1 MPVSLRTNDGLALE
15 LTEEGA
21 VAGLRWQESRL
32 PVMAGGGF
40 YWREAGAE
48 EQNWLRTP
56 LVPDLGAFV
65 QKQVFAESGL
75 TLEAAYASAG
85 GYLSF
90 SAKIA
95 DHTGRNRAI
104 EVGYEWPCEARGWH
118 WADHL
123 RQSRSVQEAIVYRT
137 TYSCPAGPGY
147 ASLFPFCALSRGA
160 VGLSVGVPLA
170 QGPRVYVLEYD
181 HERRCLAVRFYLGL
195 SPQNKKMPG
204 QAWLSFMLYAHDGAW
219 GLRSAAEKFYRFFP
233 QQFARRNPGENYLGC
248 REEEGYGLERGPQSL
263 YGLPAPGDFGGW
275 LRFLGRFGPAE
286 SPSFTAA
293 VSLLEARE
301 RRREPY
307 SWGIYVPASAGE
319 SGEQA
324 EALTVSETPLTYI
337 LPGPRIVAIDAA
349 WRFMNNVVAPHA
361 NARQLV
367 IARPVLCSLTEGS
380 ALWPFFD
387 VGCLPWKA
395 TEPINEAY
403 ARVAAY
409 QRIVRYKEYAAG
421 TAEPPAALLRQ
432 MLQRGVLY
440 AIYPDWLPEAPELR
454 ELYLQYVPVIEQLSA
469 AGWEP
474 VTYARS
480 SMPDVLVERYGRLAT
495 SNLCFAFQN
504 ISGQSRESWIYLE
517 PALGLPTKATDV
529 LLYDLL
535 TGKFQPAQS
544 QQGKLAFSVRLAP
557 YEARAVRVLPK
568 ALQCKRLL
576 QEAAEAL
583 QKALPLTP
591 EEISYQPD
599 RPGEMLRGDS
609 PPGAQA
615 ATILCD
621 GWKTQQGLV
630 WAAGAPLTLTLD
642 MNSPHQLEWLRVYY
656 GLQEGYAAPAAR
668 VEGLERTGEW
678 KKLGLLPA
686 AQDKQKA
693 WAEWAFAGTGEY
705 QRVRLVYPALTQK
718 LWIKEIEM
726 AGRDGALVR
735 HQERFRTLSAIEG
748 FADFGLVSQLAL
760 ALRVRRMIGAERNLQ
775 ERALTALA
783 DFCHI
788 TSGLHLQME
797 LPKSDVPKET
807 VKGELILR
815 NEGPYSLQ
823 EGNVKLR
830 LPPGWSAAPGKWEGI
845 RIGPGET
852 ARLPVVLT
860 RAPEGGRLIY
870 LFTGMLDG
878 TPLFMSQPIRD

>member
-1 MPVSLRTNDGLALE
+1 M
-15 LTEEGA
+15 
-21 VAGLRWQESRL
+21 AGLIWQGARL
-32 PVMAGGGF
+32 PLAAGGGF
-40 YWREAGAE
+40 YWREAGTEA
-48 EQNWLRTP
+48 QNWLRTP

-65 QKQVFAESGL
+65 QKQAFAEAGL

-104 EVGYEWPCEARGWH
+104 EVGYEWPCEAKSWI

-123 RQSRSVQEAIVYRT
+123 RQSRAVQEAIVYRT

-160 VGLSVGVPLA
+160 VGLSVGVPLS
-170 QGPRVYVLEYD
+170 QGPRVYVLEYNP
-181 HERRCLAVRFYLGL
+181 ERRCLAVRFYLGL

-233 QQFARRNPGENYLGC
+233 QQFARRNLAENYLGC

-275 LRFLGRFGPAE
+275 LRFLGRFAPEE
-286 SPSFTAA
+286 SPAFAA
-293 VSLLEARE
+293 TMARFQAQE
-301 RRREPY
+301 PRREPY
-307 SWGIYVPASAGE
+307 SWALEVPASAE
-319 SGEQA
+319 RLAEQE
-324 EALTVSETPLTYI
+324 EALAESETPLTYI
-337 LPGPRIVAIDAA
+337 LPGPRLAAMDVA
-349 WRFMNNVVAPHA
+349 WRFMKNVVAPQA
-361 NARQLV
+361 SARQLV

-387 VGCLPWKA
+387 VGYMPWKA

-403 ARVAAY
+403 ARLAAY
-409 QRIVRYKEYAAG
+409 QRILRYRGHEAG
-421 TAEPPAALLRQ
+421 TSAPPAALLLQ

-440 AIYPDWLPEAPELR
+440 AIYPDWRPEAPELR
-454 ELYLQYVPVIEQLSA
+454 ELYLRYVPVIEQLSA

-474 VTYARS
+474 ITYARS
-480 SMPDVLVERYGRLAT
+480 STPDVLVERYGRLANH
-495 SNLCFAFQN
+495 NLCFACQN
-504 ISGQSRESWIYLE
+504 ISGQPREGWIYLE
-517 PALGLPTKATDV
+517 PALGLPVKATDV

-535 TGKFQPAQS
+535 SGRFQPAHS
-544 QQGKLAFSVRLAP
+544 SQGKLAIPVRLSP
-557 YEARAVRVLPK
+557 DEARAVCVLPK
-568 ALQCKRLL
+568 ALHCKRLL

-583 QKALPLTP
+583 QRALPLTQ

-599 RPGEMLRGDS
+599 RPGELLRGDS

-621 GWKTQQGLV
+621 GWKTQQGLL
-630 WAAGAPLTLTLD
+630 WDAGAPLTLTLD
-642 MNSPHQLEWLRVYY
+642 VNSPHQLQWLRVHY
-656 GLQEGYAAPAAR
+656 GLKEGFAAPAAR

-678 KKLGLLPA
+678 KKLGILPA
-686 AQDKQKA
+686 TQKEEKP
-693 WAEWAFAGTGEY
+693 WAEWTFSGAEEY
-705 QRVRLVYPALTQK
+705 QRIRLVYPSLTQK

-735 HQERFRTLSAIEG
+735 HQERFRTLAAQEG

-760 ALRVRRMIGAERNLQ
+760 ALRVRRMMGADRNLQ

-783 DFCHI
+783 DFCRL
-788 TSGLHLQME
+788 TSGIQLWME
-797 LPKSDVPKET
+797 LSKSDAPEKAVR
-807 VKGELILR
+807 GELIIS

-845 RIGPGET
+845 QLGPGET
-852 ARLPVVLT
+852 TRLPVVLT

-878 TPLFMSQPIRD
+878 TPLFMSQPLRE